1 MYAVIVC
8 MASSGFKVNAGFPPA
23 AKLTII
29 VSPIAL
35 EIDNIKD
42 LDSEDKKSIDKKN
55 FFLTRKLQKKLK
67 KIEKK

>member
-1 MYAVIVC
+1 

-35 EIDNIKD
+35 EIDNIKEALNQD
-42 LDSEDKKSIDKKN
+42 NQTWQRIGVALGWDQWS
-55 FFLTRKLQKKLK
+55 LG
-67 KIEKK
+67 IETKY